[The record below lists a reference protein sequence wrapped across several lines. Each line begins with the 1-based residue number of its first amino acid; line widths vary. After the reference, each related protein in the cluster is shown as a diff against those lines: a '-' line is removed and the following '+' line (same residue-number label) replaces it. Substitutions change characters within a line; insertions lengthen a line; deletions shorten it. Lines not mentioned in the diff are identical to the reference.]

1 LRRLT
6 EGTRRPMNGPSEL
19 EPSQVKAVSTMC
31 LMQAP
36 TPLLTTADLQRETA
50 GRRLVHQSLDYW
62 AERNPDGLAVINAT
76 RGRSLT
82 WLQLC
87 DGSLVVAQNLRRM
100 GLRPGDFLAAS
111 LPFLSEHI
119 ILEYACFRA
128 GIIHTPLDLRLGP
141 AETLRQ
147 VASIGARGFAFL
159 GKTPAADFRE
169 LAKAVKANCPCVEFL
184 LQFSP
189 PQDCLDEATPA
200 AKLFETPAAHLP
212 PVEIA
217 EDQSA
222 QVIFTTG
229 STGSPKPALL
239 SHRGIVSQNCS
250 LGRAF
255 QFGPAQRV
263 LLNLPASH
271 VGGQAEILM
280 TSLFSG
286 GLAVVL
292 EVFDATLSLEA
303 IQKHKVTLLGQIPA
317 MFQMEWR
324 LGSYASYDLSSLGSV
339 VYGGQAVPRP
349 FLDKMRTMGPRL
361 ATGLGL
367 TETSGFCTYTPLVSD
382 PAELEGTLGHAA
394 PSYPLTIRGSMRA
407 DGIAGDERAPGETGY
422 VCFRGPQNFLGYV
435 NDPASTAQTLSTDG
449 WLYTGDMGRLDERG
463 LSLSGRAKFV
473 IKTAGYQVFPG
484 DVENHFNALGDR
496 VASVGVVGHEH
507 AIWSEAIVA
516 FVEPRP
522 GAELTVADLRR
533 HARALAGYMR
543 PLHYVLLEPGTMPL
557 NRAAKVDTLALQE
570 MARSEVARLR
580 KRGRWDG
587 GAQEAQ

>member
-1 LRRLT
+1 MRTDVTLI
-6 EGTRRPMNGPSEL
+6 
-19 EPSQVKAVSTMC
+19 
-31 LMQAP
+31 
-36 TPLLTTADLQRETA
+36 TAEDLARETA
-50 GRRLVHQSLDYW
+50 GRRLVHQTPDYW

-76 RGRSLT
+76 RGTSLT
-82 WLQLC
+82 WRRLR
-87 DGSLVVAQNLRRM
+87 DASVVAAQNLRRM
-100 GLRPGDFLAAS
+100 GFRKGDYLATS

-128 GIIHTPLDLRLGP
+128 GVIHAPLDLRLGP

-159 GKTPAADFRE
+159 GKTPVADFRE
-169 LAKAVKANCPCVEFL
+169 LAKAVKAHCASVEFL

-189 PQDCLDEATPA
+189 PPDCLDEATPA
-200 AKLFETPAAHLP
+200 AKLVETLTALLP

-217 EDQSA
+217 EDDGA

-239 SHRGIVSQNCS
+239 SHGGIVSQNCS
-250 LGRAF
+250 LGRGF
-255 QFGPAQRV
+255 QFGPDQRV

-271 VGGQAEILM
+271 VGGQAEILL
-280 TSLFSG
+280 TSLYCG
-286 GLAVVL
+286 GTAVVL
-292 EVFDATLSLEA
+292 EVFDAALSLEA

-324 LGSYASYDLSSLGSV
+324 LGSYASYDLSSLREA
-339 VYGGQAVPRP
+339 VYGGQAVPRA
-349 FLDKMRTMGPRL
+349 FLDLMRTMAPL
-361 ATGLGL
+361 VATGLGL
-367 TETSGFCTYTPLVSD
+367 TEASGFCTYTPLVTD
-382 PAELEGTLGHAA
+382 PAELEGTLGFAA
-394 PSYPLTIRGSMRA
+394 PAYPMTIRGPMQ
-407 DGIAGDERAPGETGY
+407 AGGLAGAELAAGETGH
-422 VCFRGPQNFLGYV
+422 VCFRGPQSFLGYV
-435 NDPASTAQTLSTDG
+435 NDPASTAQTISTDG
-449 WLYTGDMGRLDERG
+449 WLYTGDLGSVDARG
-463 LSLSGRAKFV
+463 LCLSGRAKFV

-484 DVENHFNALGDR
+484 DVENHFNALADR

-507 AIWSEAIVA
+507 AIWGEAIVA
-516 FVEPRP
+516 FVEARP
-522 GAELTVADLRR
+522 GVELTVADLRR
-533 HARALAGYMR
+533 HARSLAGYMR

-570 MARSEVARLR
+570 MARAEVARLR